1 MQTQLSMRELTLD
14 EIEAVSGAGFWGDLW
29 SSISGA
35 FTASADFLGFDGH
48 FGYQGGGGGGLSF
61 GNFGNALGEGLGTIW
76 NLPNTAIGLL
86 VGGAGYAFDHVFG
99 DGSAQVSVG
108 SDGVIRFTDNPATP
122 LGAITLGQVQ
132 TYGEYFTEQFGGPR
146 PIDIAHED
154 AHVPQ
159 GALLGPFYIPSN
171 ILGGLAGLIF
181 NNGNWHGDSNWNETG
196 PQSNPPT
203 PW

>member
-1 MQTQLSMRELTLD
+1 MQTQLAMRELTLD
-14 EIEAVSGAGFWGDLW
+14 EIEAVSGAGFFSDLW
-29 SSISGA
+29 GGLISA
-35 FTASADFLGFDGH
+35 FQATGDFLGFDGQ
-48 FGYQGGGGGGLSF
+48 FGYQGGGGSLSF

-99 DGSAQVSVG
+99 DGSAQVSFG
-108 SDGVIRFTDNPATP
+108 SDGTIRFTDNPATP
-122 LGAITLGQVQ
+122 LGAITFGQVE
-132 TYGEYFTEQFGGPR
+132 TFGEGYTPFGGPTAA
-146 PIDIAHED
+146 DFGHED

-171 ILGGLAGLIF
+171 LLGGLAGLVF
-181 NNGNWHGDSNWNETG
+181 NGDWHGPANWNEVG
-196 PQSNPPT
+196 PQSTPPT

>member
-1 MQTQLSMRELTLD
+1 MQTQLAMRELTLD
-14 EIEAVSGAGFWGDLW
+14 EIDAVSGANWFSNFFSSVGD
-29 SSISGA
+29 
-35 FTASADFLGFDGH
+35 FFGFDGH

-61 GNFGNALGEGLGTIW
+61 SNFGNALGEGLGTIW

-108 SDGVIRFTDNPATP
+108 SDGVIRFTDNPSTP
-122 LGAITLGQVQ
+122 LGAITFGQVE
-132 TYGEYFTEQFGGPR
+132 TFGEGYTPFGGPT
-146 PIDIAHED
+146 PADFAHED
-154 AHVPQ
+154 AHVSQ

-171 ILGGLAGLIF
+171 ALGGLAGLLF
-181 NNGNWHGDSNWNETG
+181 NGNWHGDANWNETG

>member
-1 MQTQLSMRELTLD
+1 MQSQLAMRELTLD

-35 FTASADFLGFDGH
+35 FTASADFLGFDGR
-48 FGYQGGGGGGLSF
+48 FGAGGGGGDLSF

-108 SDGVIRFTDNPATP
+108 SDGVIRFTDNPSTP
-122 LGAITLGQVQ
+122 LGAITFGQVEAF
-132 TYGEYFTEQFGGPR
+132 GEGYTPFGSPA
-146 PIDIAHED
+146 PADFVHED
-154 AHVPQ
+154 AHVSQ

-171 ILGGLAGLIF
+171 ALGGLAGLLF
-181 NNGNWHGDSNWNETG
+181 NGNWHGDANWNETG